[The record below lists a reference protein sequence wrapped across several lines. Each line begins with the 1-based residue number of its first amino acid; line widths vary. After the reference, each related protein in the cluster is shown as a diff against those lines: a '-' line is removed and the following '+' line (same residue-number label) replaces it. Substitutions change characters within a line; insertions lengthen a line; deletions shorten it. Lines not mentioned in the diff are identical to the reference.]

1 MADELQDI
9 SKLKVADLKKEL
21 KARGLS
27 TMGNKNELIERLQL
41 SLHGENS
48 LITEPDSAA
57 GDSEEIL
64 DEDDVLADEEEE
76 EVLVGDIS
84 PAQESK
90 LRKLPSVSEDEGP
103 VSTKRTATGTTK
115 KIVLNRN
122 VVPSAS
128 SSEKENQQQGI
139 SQEDSDTGQQPQKP
153 EAEGK
158 KVVKLSA
165 FSMKERLE
173 MRAQKFGVELSSDA
187 KKEARAA
194 RFGISAPINTS
205 NTAAASSD
213 VLRKRAE
220 RFGLTLSPVSTRNLS
235 KAELTEKLEKRKQR
249 FGVADSTNGKK
260 SVVSSSTLD
269 EKKRQ
274 RAERFKLAK

>member
-205 NTAAASSD
+205 NTAA
-213 VLRKRAE
+213 
-220 RFGLTLSPVSTRNLS
+220 
-235 KAELTEKLEKRKQR
+235 ELTEKLEKRKQR